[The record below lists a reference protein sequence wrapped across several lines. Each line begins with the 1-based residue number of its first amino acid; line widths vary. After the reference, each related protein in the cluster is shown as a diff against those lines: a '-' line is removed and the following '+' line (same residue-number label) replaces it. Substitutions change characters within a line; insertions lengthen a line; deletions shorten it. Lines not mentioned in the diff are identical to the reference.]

1 MSTRIRNRL
10 SARDEQGFA
19 VVLVLCLAALLA
31 ILSVT
36 LIGAVQS
43 ESTRAVHGVSRDA
56 SFQAAE
62 AGIDDYIAKLVD
74 DHLYYAHYV
83 HAGEATRR
91 DTGGA
96 IVAAGSPWSG
106 SLTWTYPNG
115 KNTWRQLGNGYEYDL
130 LITAPSA
137 GSTAVG
143 IVSTGR
149 PVNSTNMSDW
159 RTVQTLIRPSSVSD
173 FQMLAAADITYGS
186 TATTYGKIYAGIDS
200 AGVAH
205 SVTHS
210 GTAYADIYAE
220 KSVLGTP
227 TMKNGAK
234 KYDSTNIRTVL
245 KNPVNFNDFL
255 TSLVD
260 IKRASQVGGVY
271 LDQTG
276 VDAWQLT
283 FQSNGTFLAQP
294 CTKSGTNDVAYVK
307 PSCGAATTYSVPS
320 NGAVYSAQT
329 VIVSGQINGRVTVAA
344 NNNLVIGN
352 NISYVTSGDDV
363 LGLVAANDMIV
374 AYWAPYNLTWRA
386 ATIAQSGSWRSWNN
400 DGTKGTMTFQGSTT
414 TNKGGYMGTYS
425 TRIYQY
431 DDTLLYLQ
439 PPWFPTVADAYT
451 VVLTRELTATN

>member
-1 MSTRIRNRL
+1 MIRSRL

-43 ESTRAVHGVSRDA
+43 ESTRSVHGVSRDA

-62 AGIDDYIAKLVD
+62 AGIDDYISKLVD
-74 DHLYYAHYV
+74 DHLYYSHYV

-91 DTGGA
+91 DAGGA
-96 IVAAGSPWSG
+96 TVAASTPWSG
-106 SLTWTYPNG
+106 SLSWTYPSG
-115 KNTWRQLGNGYEYDL
+115 KNAWRQLGNGYEYDL
-130 LITAPSA
+130 QITAPSA

-149 PVNSTNMSDW
+149 PVNSTNLADW

-173 FQMLAAADITYGS
+173 FQMLAAADINYGS

-200 AGVAH
+200 AGNKH

-210 GTAYADIYAE
+210 GIAYADIYAE
-220 KSVLGTP
+220 KQVIGTP

-234 KYDSTNIRTVL
+234 KYDQTNIRTML

-271 LDQTG
+271 FDQAG
-276 VDAWQLT
+276 IDAWQLT
-283 FQSNGTFLAQP
+283 FQANGTFLAQQ
-294 CTKSGTNDVAYVK
+294 CTKVGTQDIALTK
-307 PSCGAATTYSVPS
+307 PTCGTATTYTVPS
-320 NGAVYSAQT
+320 NGAIYSAQS

-374 AYWAPYNLTWRA
+374 AYWAPSNLSWRA
-386 ATIAQSGSWRSWNN
+386 ATIAQSGAWRSWNN
-400 DGTKGTMTFQGSTT
+400 DGSHGAMTFQGSTT
-414 TNKGGYMGTYS
+414 TNLGGYMGMFS
-425 TRIYQY
+425 SRVYQY

-451 VVLTRELTATN
+451 IVVTRELTVSR